1 MVNGTSKCMRLLP
14 YLVVILRT
22 DVIVHMFIPQALAC
36 FQSSC
41 RLGPLLYEPQYNIA
55 TSWGKVSI
63 GLTKFHFPRVH
74 QTNMKLNFAMQ
85 VGNLQNSY
93 NAVQKSLEAFPG
105 HTDSK
110 ELMKQL
116 EQHFAAL

>member
-1 MVNGTSKCMRLLP
+1 
-14 YLVVILRT
+14 
-22 DVIVHMFIPQALAC
+22 
-36 FQSSC
+36 
-41 RLGPLLYEPQYNIA
+41 
-55 TSWGKVSI
+55 
-63 GLTKFHFPRVH
+63 
-74 QTNMKLNFAMQ
+74 MKLNFAMQ

-93 NAVQKSLEAFPG
+93 NAVQKSLEAFPS

>member
-1 MVNGTSKCMRLLP
+1 
-14 YLVVILRT
+14 
-22 DVIVHMFIPQALAC
+22 
-36 FQSSC
+36 
-41 RLGPLLYEPQYNIA
+41 
-55 TSWGKVSI
+55 
-63 GLTKFHFPRVH
+63 
-74 QTNMKLNFAMQ
+74 MQ

-116 EQHFAAL
+116 EQHFAALWETSNLEHLIFGGNPITHCICI